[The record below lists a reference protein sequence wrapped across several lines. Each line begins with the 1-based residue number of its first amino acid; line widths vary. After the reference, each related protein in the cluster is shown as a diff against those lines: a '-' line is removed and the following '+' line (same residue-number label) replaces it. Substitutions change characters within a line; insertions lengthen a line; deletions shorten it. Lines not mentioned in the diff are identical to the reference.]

1 MIFCRTNVDCDNLE
15 IFLNNYGGGSG
26 KGFEGKME
34 KGKVS
39 VLSEIFLVNHCD
51 QIFFACFW
59 HRLF

>member
-26 KGFEGKME
+26 KGFEGKTE

-51 QIFFACFW
+51 Q
-59 HRLF
+59 

>member
-26 KGFEGKME
+26 KGFEGKTE

-39 VLSEIFLVNHCD
+39 VLSSTLIFGELL
-51 QIFFACFW
+51 
-59 HRLF
+59 R